1 LRLPSD
7 PFVALLPNSWPRAAE
22 DHKMGMGTLAQFP
35 FLSLK
40 SDLTTGMHDRVLRT
54 FREAGH
60 EPRILCE
67 CSSVAI
73 ILSLVAAGI
82 GATILPKSV
91 LASFPLTNIVM
102 YEMTHTPFYSEVGLI
117 WIKDR

>member
-1 LRLPSD
+1 LPSSTLF
-7 PFVALLPNSWPRAAE
+7 PYTTLFRSR
-22 DHKMGMGTLAQFP
+22 KMGMGTLAQFP

-40 SDLTTGMHDRVLRT
+40 SDLTTGMHDRVLKI
-54 FREAGH
+54 FRESGH

-91 LASFPLTNIVM
+91 L
-102 YEMTHTPFYSEVGLI
+102 
-117 WIKDR
+117 DRKSTRLNSSHVKI